1 MDDYV
6 TIAEAATI
14 TGRSVSTIR
23 RIVRRIASEAN
34 QDVVKKAPGVTNE
47 RYLIRRDYL
56 LKELNVEEQEASEP
70 EDHEGF
76 REEVV
81 TILREELQKRD
92 EQLKKKDEQ
101 LQTKDEQIAQFLER
115 QRETNILMNHYQQRL
130 LSVAPAEVEQQPA
143 VQPPALQPSKPSFTW
158 VWLLIGILIL
168 LAIVIFVVI
177 RDGLLTFPW
186 LR

>member
-34 QDVVKKAPGVTNE
+34 QNVVKKAPGVTSE
-47 RYLIRRDYL
+47 RYLIQRDYL
-56 LKELNVEEQEASEP
+56 LKELNTENPEASEP

-76 REEVV
+76 REELVA
-81 TILREELQKRD
+81 ILREELQKRD

-115 QRETNILMNHYQQRL
+115 QRETNILMNNYQQRL
-130 LSVAPAEVEQQPA
+130 LTLN
-143 VQPPALQPSKPSFTW
+143 PPEESLNVKLAGKTADEKKRENIILW
-158 VWLLIGILIL
+158 VLVLVFAFIIGA
-168 LAIVIFVVI
+168 AIYFSWHPF
-177 RDGLLTFPW
+177 G
-186 LR
+186 